1 MFLFPDPHLSEAQKR
16 RETKEDKSRL
26 YKTVFRL
33 NIQGHFVYYL
43 LYIHT
48 ISTVEI
54 EECFIENKL
63 KRSL

>member
-16 RETKEDKSRL
+16 RGTKEDKSRL
-26 YKTVFRL
+26 YMYKTVFRL

-63 KRSL
+63 